1 MRFVVTPLRRQGRAL
16 ARRELGGDAV
26 RGDVT
31 LQHRGEC
38 PELGRAAIV
47 AMVRGD
53 GTPTTAPDALPRLY
67 DAEIRTMG
75 TNGLT
80 ISGLEFVNGVAY
92 AQSWHC
98 LAQ

>member
-47 AMVRGD
+47 AMVRRRPRPMLSRVCM
-53 GTPTTAPDALPRLY
+53 TPRFAPWERMA
-67 DAEIRTMG
+67 
-75 TNGLT
+75 
-80 ISGLEFVNGVAY
+80 
-92 AQSWHC
+92 
-98 LAQ
+98 